1 MKVKK
6 ILKTI
11 YVVGIFG
18 LLIAIGIKTFVG
30 KSNSPAKEE
39 KVKFKPSSYTSFC
52 NEFDKYFS
60 ANFGFRS
67 RFISMNNIVKYNV
80 FKQSGEDNVIAGRDG
95 WLFYNSAL
103 HDYIGEDV
111 LSDEEIIKIADYVEA
126 ISEKCEKAGKKF
138 VFVIAPNKMEIY
150 GNICHIIM

>member
-39 KVKFKPSSYTSFC
+39 KVLNLTIVL
-52 NEFDKYFS
+52 YF
-60 ANFGFRS
+60 
-67 RFISMNNIVKYNV
+67 
-80 FKQSGEDNVIAGRDG
+80 
-95 WLFYNSAL
+95 LL
-103 HDYIGEDV
+103 
-111 LSDEEIIKIADYVEA
+111 
-126 ISEKCEKAGKKF
+126 
-138 VFVIAPNKMEIY
+138 
-150 GNICHIIM
+150 

>member
-1 MKVKK
+1 M
-6 ILKTI
+6 
-11 YVVGIFG
+11 GIFG

-111 LSDEEIIKIADYVEA
+111 LSDEEIIKNCGLCG
-126 ISEKCEKAGKKF
+126 S
-138 VFVIAPNKMEIY
+138 
-150 GNICHIIM
+150 NIRKVRKSRQKICFCNST

>member
-39 KVKFKPSSYTSFC
+39 KESILQVNPSL
-52 NEFDKYFS
+52 N
-60 ANFGFRS
+60 R
-67 RFISMNNIVKYNV
+67 
-80 FKQSGEDNVIAGRDG
+80 
-95 WLFYNSAL
+95 
-103 HDYIGEDV
+103 H
-111 LSDEEIIKIADYVEA
+111 YVTT
-126 ISEKCEKAGKKF
+126 I
-138 VFVIAPNKMEIY
+138 
-150 GNICHIIM
+150 

>member
-39 KVKFKPSSYTSFC
+39 KVKFKPSS
-52 NEFDKYFS
+52 
-60 ANFGFRS
+60 
-67 RFISMNNIVKYNV
+67 
-80 FKQSGEDNVIAGRDG
+80 
-95 WLFYNSAL
+95 
-103 HDYIGEDV
+103 
-111 LSDEEIIKIADYVEA
+111 
-126 ISEKCEKAGKKF
+126 
-138 VFVIAPNKMEIY
+138 
-150 GNICHIIM
+150 

>member
-39 KVKFKPSSYTSFC
+39 KVKFKPSSYTSF
-52 NEFDKYFS
+52 
-60 ANFGFRS
+60 
-67 RFISMNNIVKYNV
+67 
-80 FKQSGEDNVIAGRDG
+80 
-95 WLFYNSAL
+95 
-103 HDYIGEDV
+103 
-111 LSDEEIIKIADYVEA
+111 
-126 ISEKCEKAGKKF
+126 
-138 VFVIAPNKMEIY
+138 
-150 GNICHIIM
+150 